1 MNLFSDSKQ
10 NLLPCDGEL
19 FKIENLIPPKEAK
32 QIYEQL
38 LKEINWQQYQIRM
51 FGKMIDQPRLT
62 AWYGEENIAYSYSGL
77 NLKALPFTPLLENLR
92 TKIEE
97 NYQANFNSVL
107 LNLYRN
113 EKDSMGWHADDEKE
127 LGLTPIIAS
136 LSFGSTRKFLLKHK
150 NDKALKVELYL
161 TPGSLVIMKGSMQHH
176 WLHAIPKASIT
187 CGPRI
192 NLTFRSII
200 PKKVKNGFISQN

>member
-1 MNLFSDSKQ
+1 MNLFSNSQQ

-19 FKIENLIPPKEAK
+19 YLIENFILPEETK

-38 LKEINWQQYQIRM
+38 LKEISWKQYQIRM

-62 AWYGEENIAYSYSGL
+62 AWYGHKNIAYSYSGL
-77 NLKALPFTPLLENLR
+77 NLQATPFTPLLDKLR
-92 TKIEE
+92 IQIEE
-97 NYQANFNSVL
+97 NFQTSFNSVL

-127 LGLTPIIAS
+127 LGNAPVIAS

-150 NDKALKVELYL
+150 QDKVLKLALDL
-161 TPGSLVIMKGSMQHH
+161 TPGSLVIMKGSMQNH
-176 WLHAIPKASIT
+176 WLHAIPKSSKICNA
-187 CGPRI
+187 RI
-192 NLTFRSII
+192 NLTYRAI
-200 PKKVKNGFISQN
+200 VAN